1 MNLKDQ
7 AIAILG
13 IILDPKRTLVSLP
26 SNQFCVM
33 SLITALLLLLPQL
46 FTLKTVESLQSF
58 VRIAAQFM
66 WFIIFFFIFA
76 YILTF
81 VAKLIHRPI
90 TLKKAK
96 NIIGYS
102 QAPRVL
108 VMIVVTIVAWMVPSV
123 MEPGIMNTILNTVV
137 YLATLYS
144 LVLIVFGVNWSYFEM
159 TSENE

>member
-7 AIAILG
+7 IIAILG

-26 SNQFCVM
+26 SNQFCIM
-33 SLITALLLLLPQL
+33 SLITAMLLLLPQL
-46 FTLKTVESLQSF
+46 FSLKTVESLQGF

-66 WFIIFFFIFA
+66 WFIIFFFIFS

-108 VMIVVTIVAWMVPSV
+108 VVIVVTIVAWMVPSV
-123 MEPGIMNTILNTVV
+123 LEPGIMNTILNTVV